1 MNAGRAR
8 KFCTTDDEKLDLARH
23 LTNVSLRNED
33 GSFNKD
39 SAESSSSSSQRRH
52 QQEVAVEEEEEQVN
66 LCTTVLL
73 CLSRVESRAQQ
84 DPHLRRSPWR
94 LLPHNL

>member
-33 GSFNKD
+33 GSYNKD

-73 CLSRVESRAQQ
+73 CLYHE
-84 DPHLRRSPWR
+84 
-94 LLPHNL
+94 

>member
-1 MNAGRAR
+1 MNVGRAR

-33 GSFNKD
+33 GSYNKD
-39 SAESSSSSSQRRH
+39 SAESSSSSSSSSQRRH

-73 CLSRVESRAQQ
+73 CLYHE
-84 DPHLRRSPWR
+84 
-94 LLPHNL
+94 

>member
-33 GSFNKD
+33 GSYNKD
-39 SAESSSSSSQRRH
+39 SAESSSSSSSQRRH

-73 CLSRVESRAQQ
+73 CLYHE
-84 DPHLRRSPWR
+84 
-94 LLPHNL
+94 

>member
-1 MNAGRAR
+1 MNAARAR

-33 GSFNKD
+33 GSYNKD

-73 CLSRVESRAQQ
+73 CLYHE
-84 DPHLRRSPWR
+84 
-94 LLPHNL
+94 